1 MNMKKI
7 TIKTVE
13 FVEKYFDNILETNKK
28 VLDDPSIMSSLN
40 FQKDIIT
47 ENSGKFFNAQ
57 IMDGH
62 TAKVIFHLFE
72 NVHIMLMIPTDCI
85 VEL

>member
-28 VLDDPSIMSSLN
+28 VLDDPSIMSSIT
-40 FQKDIIT
+40 FQKELII
-47 ENSGKFFNAQ
+47 ENSGKFFDAQ
-57 IMDGH
+57 IMNGH
-62 TAKVIFHLFE
+62 SAKVIFHLFE

>member
-13 FVEKYFDNILETNKK
+13 FVEKYFDNILETNKN
-28 VLDDPSIMSSLN
+28 VLDDPSVMSSIN
-40 FQKDIIT
+40 FQKELIT
-47 ENSGKFFNAQ
+47 ENSGKFFDAQ

-62 TAKVIFHLFE
+62 TAKVIFNLFE
-72 NVHIMLMIPTDCI
+72 NVYIMLMIPTDCI

>member
-40 FQKDIIT
+40 IQKEIIT